1 MTTNSYKH
9 ICHIN
14 DIPEKGSKELVLES
28 ISFIAVKSDGI
39 IYLYRNSCPHL
50 GLPLQ
55 WQQDQFL
62 NHDKSLI
69 ICSTHGALFEIDS
82 GLCIAG
88 PCQNQMLKVV
98 DYCIEDEHIYIN
110 DLQ

>member
-1 MTTNSYKH
+1 MTKIVNFT
-9 ICHIN
+9 CHIN
-14 DIPEKGSKELVLES
+14 EIPEQGCKEFKLAENY
-28 ISFIAVKSDGI
+28 FFAVKSAGVI
-39 IYLYRNSCPHL
+39 TVYYNSCPHL

-69 ICSTHGALFEIDS
+69 ICSTHGALFEIDT

-88 PCQNQMLKVV
+88 PCQNQSLKMA
-98 DYCIEDEHIYIN
+98 DFYIKNDRLYIN
-110 DLQ
+110 EK